1 MVDEAKDLAKE
12 ILKDTKE
19 VVIERFFSPMYFYFI
34 MAWIIYNWTFV
45 YSLLFVDSTKFKKY
59 KLDYL
64 LSFYPTS
71 GFWDYVHNF
80 WYVLFGPAL
89 STYVLI
95 WWISIWSEKS
105 FKRFE
110 EYKLNKKTIKRLLEY
125 KEKVKIAKEERE
137 IRDQESDKP
146 EIRYNDNQEFNEWFD
161 SSQEVIKVG
170 KLTLT
175 PSEVLFNADFASYK
189 VALEEYNNRDTEEE
203 EEEEEGL

>member
-1 MVDEAKDLAKE
+1 MIEEAKKIGKE

-45 YSLLFVDSTKFKKY
+45 YSFLFVDSTKFKKY

-64 LSFYPTS
+64 LSFYPTNDF
-71 GFWDYVHNF
+71 GDYLHNF
-80 WYVLFGPAL
+80 WYVLLGPAV

-95 WWISIWSEKS
+95 WWVSIWSEMS

-146 EIRYNDNQEFNEWFD
+146 EIRYIDNREFNKWLD
-161 SSQEVIKVG
+161 DSQENVMVG
-170 KLTLT
+170 TLSYS
-175 PSEVLFNADFASYK
+175 PSEVLFNTDIKSYIE
-189 VALEEYNNRDTEEE
+189 ALEEYKNRDIEEE
-203 EEEEEGL
+203 EK